1 MSVRAL
7 SVRAGQCR
15 RSLSSWCGA
24 SLAAAML
31 LFAAVP
37 QATAQTK
44 SLPGTVQAEDF
55 DAGASGAAYWD
66 TTAGNSGGQYRS
78 TDVDIEACSE
88 GGYDVGWAFP
98 GEWLNYTVNV
108 ASAGSY
114 TLDLRVASANG
125 GSLHVTFNG
134 TNATGTV
141 TVPATGGWQT
151 WTTIR
156 KTVTLAAGTQSMR
169 VFLDSGNVNLN
180 AFTVSTTASSAAKS
194 LPGTIEAEDFD
205 AGSSGAAYFDTTAG
219 NSGGRYRTTDV
230 DIEDSTEGGYNVAW
244 IYPTEWLNYTVNVAN
259 AGNYNLDFRVASAT
273 SAGMHV
279 EFNGADVTGAVA
291 VPATGGWQTW
301 TTVRKTVSLAAG
313 TQTMRVRF
321 DSGNLNLNWIS
332 VTAASSSSPAPPPSG
347 ASSPFSGVAL
357 AIPGWVQAED
367 FDNGGQGVAYSDNS
381 SGNSGGAYRATDVD
395 IEATS
400 AGGYA
405 VGWVGAGEWLKYT
418 VNVASSGT
426 YTAVARVS
434 SSGTGGTFH
443 IEFNG
448 TDKTGPMRVPNTGGW
463 NSYQDLAA
471 TVSLSAGVQTM
482 RIVFDS
488 NGASGAIGNI
498 SAVRFD
504 TGNTATPPPPAP
516 VPPPPPPPPPPSTI
530 GGRVRM
536 MTWNINFGGGNTSAQ
551 AQLIANSGADIVTLQ
566 EASTYDENMPVTYV
580 DRLRQL
586 TGQTWYSAWG
596 PSLASGASQ
605 GTLIL
610 SRHQILNASSNI
622 LEGTGSV
629 RALVDVNGVRVQ
641 VFAVHLEYYDTG
653 KRTRQLNL
661 FMNWARQYGEPRL
674 VGGDFNSWWGE
685 SWIQTMETEY
695 SDTWEYVTGSVQ
707 NGYTLN
713 GSVRFDYLFRAYA
726 GGEHLTPISC
736 WVTTTSLSD
745 HWPVIADYTVR

>member
-1 MSVRAL
+1 MSVRVL
-7 SVRAGQCR
+7 PLREDSSRGPR
-15 RSLSSWCGA
+15 RSAASW
-24 SLAAAML
+24 LAAGFAAASM
-31 LFAAVP
+31 LFAAAP
-37 QATAQTK
+37 QVSAQTK
-44 SLPGTVQAEDF
+44 SLPGTIQAEDF
-55 DAGASGAAYWD
+55 DAGTSGYAYWD

-98 GEWLNYTVNV
+98 GEWLKYTVSV
-108 ASAGSY
+108 ASAGTY

-125 GSLHVTFNG
+125 GSLHVEFNG
-134 TNATGTV
+134 TNVTGVV

-156 KTVTLAAGTQSMR
+156 KTVTLAAGSQPMR
-169 VFLDSGNVNLN
+169 VVLDSGNVNLN
-180 AFTVSTTASSAAKS
+180 AYTISTAASSAAKA

-205 AGSSGAAYFDTTAG
+205 AGAAGSAYYDTTAG
-219 NSGGRYRTTDV
+219 NSGGRYRATDV
-230 DIEDSTEGGYNVAW
+230 DIEDSTEGGYNLAW
-244 IYPTEWLNYTVNVAN
+244 VYPGEWLTYTVNVAT
-259 AGNYNLDFRVASAT
+259 AGTYTIDLRVASA
-273 SAGMHV
+273 SASSLHV
-279 EFNGADVTGAVA
+279 DFNGANVTGAVSI
-291 VPATGGWQTW
+291 PATGGWQTW

-313 TQTMRVRF
+313 TQVMRVAF
-321 DSGNLNLNWIS
+321 DSGNVNLNWIS
-332 VTAASSSSPAPPPSG
+332 VAASSSSAPPPSG
-347 ASSPFSGVAL
+347 SSSPFGGVAL

-381 SGNSGGAYRATDVD
+381 PGNSGGAYRATDVD
-395 IEATS
+395 IEATP

-418 VNVASSGT
+418 VNVGSTGT

-434 SSGTGGTFH
+434 SSGAGGTFH

-448 TDKTGPMRVPNTGGW
+448 VDKTGAMRVPSTGGW
-463 NSYQDLAA
+463 GTYQDLSA
-471 TVSLSAGVQTM
+471 TVALTAGVQSM

-488 NGASGAIGNI
+488 NGASGGIGNV

-504 TGNTATPPPPAP
+504 SGVTTSPT
-516 VPPPPPPPPPPSTI
+516 PPPPPPPPPPPTPPPSS
-530 GGRVRM
+530 GRLRM

-551 AQLIANSGADIVTLQ
+551 AQVIATSGADVATLQ

-586 TGQTWYSAWG
+586 TGNTWYSAWG

-610 SRHQILNASSNI
+610 SRYPIVNTTSTI
-622 LEGTGSV
+622 IEGTGTV
-629 RALVDVNGVRVQ
+629 RALIDINGIRVHI
-641 VFAVHLEYYDTG
+641 FAVHLEYYDTA
-653 KRTRQLNL
+653 KRTRQLTQ
-661 FMNWARQYGEPRL
+661 FMDWSRSFGGPRL

-685 SWIQTMETEY
+685 SWIAQMKTEH
-695 SDTWEYVTGSVQ
+695 SDTWEDVSGSVQ

-713 GSVRFDYLFRAYA
+713 GSVRFDYLFRAFI
-726 GGEHLTPISC
+726 GNEHLSPTAC
-736 WVTTTSLSD
+736 WVQTTSYSD